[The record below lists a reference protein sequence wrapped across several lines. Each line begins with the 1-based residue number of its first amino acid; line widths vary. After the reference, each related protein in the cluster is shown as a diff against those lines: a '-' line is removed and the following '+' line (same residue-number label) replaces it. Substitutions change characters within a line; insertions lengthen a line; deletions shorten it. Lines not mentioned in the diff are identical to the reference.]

1 MPNVFTDEVN
11 NLVELAVDDHYEG
24 SGVNDKTLGKMYYL
38 KKYEKAAQEEY
49 DRLRKEVELP
59 ADLSEKTVIS
69 NDKRF
74 SAVAQ
79 PRQGSSKLV
88 RDVLRAELIAL
99 FKELDGHKQQWG
111 DQQSLRAAVAAD
123 DLLSRC
129 TTYSKDT
136 VAVTIIEDKRDA

>member
-38 KKYEKAAQEEY
+38 KRYEKAAQEEY
-49 DRLRKEVELP
+49 DRLRKEVEVP
-59 ADLSEKTVIS
+59 EGLSEKIIIS

-79 PRQGSSKLV
+79 PRQGSSRLDK
-88 RDVLRAELIAL
+88 DALRAEIAVLIR
-99 FKELDGHKQQWG
+99 
-111 DQQSLRAAVAAD
+111 QSSGMTMVEAQIEAD
-123 DLLSRC
+123 KIIAKCS
-129 TTYSKDT
+129 TQSKDT

>member
-59 ADLSEKTVIS
+59 AGLSEKTVIS

-79 PRQGSSKLV
+79 PRQGSTRLDKDLIRSEIAQLV
-88 RDVLRAELIAL
+88 RQVQGISLVKATIEADKIIA
-99 FKELDGHKQQWG
+99 KCSTQ
-111 DQQSLRAAVAAD
+111 
-123 DLLSRC
+123 
-129 TTYSKDT
+129 SKDT